1 MKKLFHICL
10 LLLCQLVAIA
20 QDDNTKHTISIVANP
35 TGSCYIS
42 INSYNIST
50 YEVEVG
56 KQVTISISPMQ
67 GYALD
72 SLTTSDAVLNYTY
85 ENNPRYRWITMPDH
99 DVTITALLHYAPELP
114 PNPNETGWD
123 AQT

>member
-20 QDDNTKHTISIVANP
+20 QDGNTKHTISIVANP

-42 INSYNIST
+42 INSYSIST

-67 GYALD
+67 GYAW
-72 SLTTSDAVLNYTY
+72 T
-85 ENNPRYRWITMPDH
+85 P
-99 DVTITALLHYAPELP
+99 
-114 PNPNETGWD
+114 
-123 AQT
+123 